1 MKKLVAFALAV
12 LLLTSAAPVSAQTT
26 IQKEFNRNNAKLCV
40 AVSLTK
46 TCTKAEYDAAVA
58 AITTANLTAEVKVVL
73 PTGTFYAT
81 KEDFRDAEI
90 VSAVLTERSQKDK
103 VEALDAFIR
112 AWRTASGDERVAA
125 CTAIKSIAV
134 PEDCR

>member
-1 MKKLVAFALAV
+1 MKKLAILVAVVFLFASV
-12 LLLTSAAPVSAQTT
+12 APVAAQTT
-26 IQKEFNRNNAKLCV
+26 VQKEFARNNAKLCI
-40 AVSLTK
+40 AVSLAK
-46 TCTKAEYDAAVA
+46 TCTKAEFDAAVA

-90 VSAVLTERSQKDK
+90 VNVLLTERSQKDK